1 MSPTILIAIGGNA
14 LIRPSEPPTASAEPT
29 RVAETCRAIGDVV
42 SNGWRVVITHGNG
55 PQVGAALL
63 RSERAAAE
71 AYPLSLD
78 LCVASTQG
86 EVGYL
91 LQQGLG
97 SELPARGVRRPIATV
112 VTQVVVDPDDPAFT
126 RPTKP
131 IGPFYSTRDIAAHR
145 ARGSHPN
152 ALENARRGPL
162 GWTLVEEPPHGWRR
176 VVPSPEPLEIVEES
190 VIRALVDANVVV
202 ITLGGG
208 GIPVVRNADALTG
221 ADAVVDKDLAS
232 ALLAKRL
239 QVDRLILAT
248 DVDRIYLDFGTPRAR
263 GLDEVTVEELA
274 RHAAAGQFAAG
285 SMGPKVDAVVRF
297 VEGFRREAIVCSLD
311 QLRAALAGRAGTR
324 IFAPASDPQNA
335 RRRGAFLDSVGAR

>member
-1 MSPTILIAIGGNA
+1 MPPTVLIAIGGNA
-14 LIRPSEPPTASAEPT
+14 LVRPSEAPTASAERT

-42 SNGWRVVITHGNG
+42 SNGWRVVMTHGNG

-63 RSERAAAE
+63 RSERAAGE

-97 SELPARGVRRPIATV
+97 SELAARGVRRSIATV
-112 VTQVVVDPDDPAFT
+112 VTQVVVDRHDPAFA

-131 IGPFYSTRDIAAHR
+131 IGPFYSVADLGVHR
-145 ARGSHPN
+145 AR
-152 ALENARRGPL
+152 

-190 VIRALVDANVVV
+190 VIRALVDANVAV

-208 GIPVVRNADALTG
+208 GIPVVRDAYCLTG
-221 ADAVVDKDLAS
+221 VDAVVDKDLAS

-248 DVDRIYLDFGTPRAR
+248 DIDRIYLDFGTPKAR
-263 GLDEVTVEELA
+263 GLDEVTVEDL
-274 RHAAAGQFAAG
+274 RRYAAAGQFPAG
-285 SMGPKVDAVVRF
+285 SMGPKVDAVLRF
-297 VEGFRREAIVCSLD
+297 VESFAREAIVCSLD
-311 QLRAALAGRAGTR
+311 QLRATLAGHAGTR
-324 IFAPASDPQNA
+324 IFAPAPDPQHA
-335 RRRGAFLDSVGAR
+335 RGRGAFLERVGAT

>member
-1 MSPTILIAIGGNA
+1 MPPTVLIAIGGNA
-14 LIRPSEPPTASAEPT
+14 LMRANEPATSGAERT
-29 RVAETCRAIGDVV
+29 HVAEICCAIADVV

-71 AYPLSLD
+71 AYPLPLD

-91 LQQGLG
+91 LQQTLG
-97 SELPARGVRRPIATV
+97 ADLQARGVRRPIATV
-112 VTQVVVDPDDPAFT
+112 VAQIVVDAHDPAFA

-131 IGPFYSTRDIAAHR
+131 IGPFYSDAEKAAR
-145 ARGSHPN
+145 QARG
-152 ALENARRGPL
+152 
-162 GWTLVEEPPHGWRR
+162 WTMVEEPPHGWRR

-190 VIRALVDANVVV
+190 VIRALVEANVVV

-208 GIPVVRNADALTG
+208 GIPVVRNGHGFTG
-221 ADAVVDKDLAS
+221 VEAVVDKDLAS

-239 QVDRLILAT
+239 QVDRLVLAT

-263 GLDEVTVEELA
+263 GLDEITTEDL
-274 RHAAAGQFAAG
+274 RRYAAAGQFPAG
-285 SMGPKVDAVVRF
+285 SMGPKVESALRF
-297 VEGFRREAIVCSLD
+297 VESFAREAIVCSLD
-311 QLRAALAGRAGTR
+311 QLRTALAGRAGTR
-324 IFAPASDPQNA
+324 IVALAPDRRDAQHGRAFA
-335 RRRGAFLDSVGAR
+335 GIGARLVSSRSGGLPWIVSAP

>member
-1 MSPTILIAIGGNA
+1 MPPTVLIAIGGNA
-14 LIRPSEPPTASAEPT
+14 LMPPSESPTASAERT

-42 SNGWRVVITHGNG
+42 SKGWRVVVTHGNG

-91 LQQGLG
+91 VQQGLG
-97 SELPARGVRRPIATV
+97 SELAARGVRRPIATV
-112 VTQVVVDPDDPAFT
+112 VTQVVVDPHDRAFA

-131 IGPFYSTRDIAAHR
+131 IGPFYSATDMA
-145 ARGSHPN
+145 
-152 ALENARRGPL
+152 ARRGR

-176 VVPSPEPLEIVEES
+176 VVPSPAPLEIIEAS

-208 GIPVVRNADALTG
+208 GIPVVRHAHALTG
-221 ADAVVDKDLAS
+221 VDAVVDKDLAS
-232 ALLAKRL
+232 ALLARRL

-248 DVDRIYLDFGTPRAR
+248 DVDRIYLDFGTPKAR
-263 GLDEVTVEELA
+263 GLDEVTVEDL
-274 RHAAAGQFAAG
+274 RRYAAAGQFPAG
-285 SMGPKVDAVVRF
+285 SMGPKVEAVLRF
-297 VEGFRREAIVCSLD
+297 IENFKQEAIVCSLD
-311 QLRAALAGRAGTR
+311 ELRTALAGRAGTR
-324 IFAPASDPQNA
+324 IFAPAPDPQHA
-335 RRRGAFLDSVGAR
+335 PGRGALLDSVGAR

>member
-1 MSPTILIAIGGNA
+1 MSPTVLIAIGGNA
-14 LIRPSEPPTASAEPT
+14 LMRPSDPSTASAERA
-29 RVAETCRAIGDVV
+29 RVAETCRAIADVV

-55 PQVGAALL
+55 PQVGAALR

-145 ARGSHPN
+145 ARG
-152 ALENARRGPL
+152 
-162 GWTLVEEPPHGWRR
+162 WTLVEEPLHGWRR

-208 GIPVVRNADALTG
+208 GIPVVRNADALSG